1 MAYSCQERPTVPSKN
16 PSDIAEAI
24 SPEDDLAEVRA
35 LFVRQVEAE
44 NDHDLAAIAEILIE
58 EASVR
63 AGQTVFVA
71 RIGRFL
77 GRDAVLQ
84 RFENNFRGIWK
95 FEPDMAEFYAT
106 HLSADAIFVSVPTS
120 VTMGPAGETPRT
132 GRFLVNQVA
141 VRTSRG
147 WRFAAIVPVPMG

>member
-1 MAYSCQERPTVPSKN
+1 VASKN
-16 PSDIAEAI
+16 PSDLAETV
-24 SPEDDLAEVRA
+24 SPGDDLADVRA
-35 LFVRQVEAE
+35 LFVRQVRAE

-58 EASVR
+58 EAAVGPTQ
-63 AGQTVFVA
+63 AVFVA
-71 RIGRFL
+71 RVGRFL

-84 RFENNFRGIWK
+84 RFENNFRGIWT
-95 FEPDMAEFYAT
+95 FEPDMAEFYAA

-132 GRFLVNQVA
+132 GHFLVNQVA